1 MILLNL
7 SLLLLTFVSI
17 VVFLISAAWL
27 YDHASNFLKGKD
39 LPEPKSKTPSD
50 WQPLPPPPANQ
61 ALILKENIL
70 VFKPVLHTPEEPLR
84 KAA

>member
-7 SLLLLTFVSI
+7 SLLLLAFVSI

-27 YDHASNFLKGKD
+27 HDYMSNLLKGKNVA
-39 LPEPKSKTPSD
+39 EPKSKVVSD